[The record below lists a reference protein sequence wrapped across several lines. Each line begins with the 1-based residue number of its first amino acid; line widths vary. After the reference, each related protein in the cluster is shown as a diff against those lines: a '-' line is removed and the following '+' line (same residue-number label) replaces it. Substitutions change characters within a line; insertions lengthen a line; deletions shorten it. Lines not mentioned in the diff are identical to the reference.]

1 MGVSTFLTG
10 CLPFFPPHALAI
22 QSIHLIFV
30 SYLNKLNY
38 MKYYLLA
45 FMVFAFSIGRAQTPK
60 EKDIQTLKD
69 LSIEWMDAWR
79 TKDSI
84 KLERILAPDYRL
96 VFAAPTVQVVPR
108 SKWMQVAL
116 HGYDCE
122 SFKYLDFDIRV
133 YGNTAIVQST
143 YEQKAILNGTDRSG
157 KFMITD
163 VWVKNKGQWQVVHR
177 HTSFGGK

>member
-1 MGVSTFLTG
+1 MKNIIIL
-10 CLPFFPPHALAI
+10 ALLFIAA
-22 QSIHLIFV
+22 SAV
-30 SYLNKLNY
+30 
-38 MKYYLLA
+38 
-45 FMVFAFSIGRAQTPK
+45 AQNSSK
-60 EKDIQTLKD
+60 EKDVKALKD
-69 LSIEWMDAWR
+69 LSIQWMDAWR
-79 TKDSI
+79 TKDSV
-84 KLERILAPDYRL
+84 KLEQILAPDYRL
-96 VFAAPTVQVVPR
+96 VFAAPTVQIVPR

-143 YEQKAILNGTDRSG
+143 YEQKAVLNGTDRSG

-163 VWVKNKGQWQVVHR
+163 VWVKTKGQWQVVHR